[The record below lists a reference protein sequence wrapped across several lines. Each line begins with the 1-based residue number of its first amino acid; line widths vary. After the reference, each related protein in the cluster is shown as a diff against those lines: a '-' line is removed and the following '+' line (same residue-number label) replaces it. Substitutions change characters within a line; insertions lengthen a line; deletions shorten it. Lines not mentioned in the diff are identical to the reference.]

1 METQSLQSL
10 IERAIQNEEEARVF
24 YLGLY
29 SLVED
34 PQAKETLKFL
44 AGEELGHKEFLQA
57 YLKGEKKITALSID
71 TPIDYHIAQ
80 YAAKPDPKKNMN
92 SSEVYLV
99 AAHRE
104 WNSHIFY
111 KSLAALQPAGE
122 VQEMLLQMANQEL
135 KHKEKVEYLYSNTA
149 FPQTA
154 GG

>member
-1 METQSLQSL
+1 MEAQSLQSL
-10 IERAIQNEEEARVF
+10 IETAIRNEEEARTF
-24 YLGLY
+24 YLGLHD
-29 SLVED
+29 LVEEAL
-34 PQAKETLKFL
+34 AKETLKFL
-44 AGEELGHKEFLQA
+44 AGEELAHKEFLQG
-57 YLKGEKKITALSID
+57 YLKGEKKFNALGMD

-80 YAAKPDPKKNMN
+80 YAEKPDPKKNMN

-104 WNSHIFY
+104 WNSYNFY
-111 KSLAALQPAGE
+111 KSLASLQPEGE
-122 VQEMLLQMANQEL
+122 VREMLLSMANQEL

>member
-1 METQSLQSL
+1 MQDQSLKNL
-10 IERAIQNEEEARVF
+10 IETAIKNEEEARAF

-29 SLVED
+29 DLVD
-34 PQAKETLKFL
+34 DKLARETLQFL
-44 AGEELGHKEFLQA
+44 AGEELAHKQFLEA
-57 YLKGEKKITALSID
+57 YLRGEKKFAALD
-71 TPIDYHIAQ
+71 LETPVDYHVAQ
-80 YAAKPDPKKNMN
+80 YADKPDPKKNMK

-104 WNSHIFY
+104 WNSYNFY
-111 KSLAALQPAGE
+111 KGLAALQPAGE
-122 VQEMLLQMANQEL
+122 AKDMLLRMANEEL

>member
-1 METQSLQSL
+1 MEAQNLQSV
-10 IERAIQNEEEARVF
+10 IEAAIKNEEDARVF

-29 SLVED
+29 DLVQD
-34 PQAKETLKFL
+34 PLARETLKFL
-44 AGEELGHKEFLQA
+44 AGEELAHREFLQG
-57 YLKGEKKITALSID
+57 YLRGEKKISAL
-71 TPIDYHIAQ
+71 PLEAPVDYHVAQ

-104 WNSHIFY
+104 WNSYNFY
-111 KSLAALQPAGE
+111 KSLAALQPDGE
-122 VQEMLLQMANQEL
+122 VKGILLRMANEEL

>member
-1 METQSLQSL
+1 MQDQSLKSL
-10 IERAIQNEEEARVF
+10 IETAIKNEEEARAF

-29 SLVED
+29 DLVED
-34 PQAKETLKFL
+34 ALARETLQFL
-44 AGEELGHKEFLQA
+44 AGEELAHKQFLEA
-57 YLKGEKKITALSID
+57 YLKGEKKSTALGLE
-71 TPIDYHIAQ
+71 TPVDYHVAQ
-80 YAAKPDPKKNMN
+80 YADKPDPKKNMN

-104 WNSHIFY
+104 WNSYNFY
-111 KSLAALQPAGE
+111 KGLAALQPAGE
-122 VQEMLLQMANQEL
+122 AKDMLLRMANEEL

>member
-1 METQSLQSL
+1 MEAQSLQSV
-10 IERAIQNEEEARVF
+10 IEAAIMNEEEARVF

-34 PQAKETLKFL
+34 PLAKETLKFL
-44 AGEELGHKEFLQA
+44 AGEEQGHKEFLQG
-57 YLKGEKKITALSID
+57 YLKGEKTIAALSLD
-71 TPIDYHIAQ
+71 TPIDYHIAE
-80 YAAKPDPKKNMN
+80 YASKPDPKKNMK

-149 FPQTA
+149 FPQTS